1 MLKGHSLKLK
11 KALDLARKG
20 EALPSK
26 RPRSE
31 EVKSPKPVKAA
42 ASPVKSPTGLA
53 KDVERL
59 MAKLADIEQTRED
72 IGRATELVLEIDL
85 ERFRRALDQVEFVQK
100 TIRAMEQ
107 GDAMLVEEV
116 GGKEV

>member
-20 EALPSK
+20 ETVPSK
-26 RPRSE
+26 RQRSE
-31 EVKSPKPVKAA
+31 ETKSPKPAKAV
-42 ASPVKSPTGLA
+42 ASPVKTPTGLA

-72 IGRATELVLEIDL
+72 IGKATELVLEIDL
-85 ERFRRALDQVEFVQK
+85 DRFRRALDQVEFIQK
-100 TIRAMEQ
+100 TIRATEQ
-107 GDAMLVEEV
+107 GEIMTVEEV
-116 GGKEV
+116 GGQE